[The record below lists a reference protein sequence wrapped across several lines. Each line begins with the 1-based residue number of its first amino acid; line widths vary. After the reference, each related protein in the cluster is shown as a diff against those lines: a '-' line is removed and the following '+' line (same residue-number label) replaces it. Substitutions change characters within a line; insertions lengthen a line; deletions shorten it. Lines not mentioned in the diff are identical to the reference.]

1 MVVPE
6 QPIFFNII
14 IQYHQT
20 KFMITG
26 LLIGIVSAA
35 FLAVFVSLFMTYYID
50 RQIKKINNKDLDIH
64 FDEQDIY

>member
-1 MVVPE
+1 
-6 QPIFFNII
+6 
-14 IQYHQT
+14 
-20 KFMITG
+20 MING
-26 LLIGIVSAA
+26 LLIGMASAA